1 MASELEREAA
11 ALAAMLHHFFNM
23 TRPEP
28 ETETETLP
36 DQILLFNMRTQS
48 FLVIGGEKE
57 DGEPPASKAAIEKM
71 PTKEIKSRDEIE
83 KMCERTGTEC
93 VICMEDWGVG
103 DVVKEMPCQHKFHGG
118 CVEKWLKIHA
128 TCPVCRCKMVE
139 EDEKKSGGESDNDE
153 IRREVWVAFG
163 GGD

>member
-11 ALAAMLHHFFNM
+11 ALAAMLHHFFTM

-28 ETETETLP
+28 ETLP

-71 PTKEIKSRDEIE
+71 PTTEIKSREEIE

-103 DVVKEMPCQHKFHGG
+103 DVVKEMPCSPESAQVNLRCASVVQHDFRPTMKNPPKGLQ
-118 CVEKWLKIHA
+118 VDL
-128 TCPVCRCKMVE
+128 RC
-139 EDEKKSGGESDNDE
+139 G
-153 IRREVWVAFG
+153 
-163 GGD
+163 